1 MIFKVFHVKNPTF
14 NPETS
19 PVFNLD
25 NYKDLDYED
34 PNYEIVAK
42 VECEDLEHVFGVTNH
57 ISHDW
62 TLNKEVLFCNATCR
76 STSVGDVVV
85 DPDNKA
91 FRVLGCGFGEIK

>member
-1 MIFKVFHVKNPTF
+1 MIFKVFHVKHPTF

-25 NYKDLDYED
+25 NYLPDYEH
-34 PNYEIVAK
+34 VATLI
-42 VECEDLEHVFGVTNH
+42 ECEDIEHVFGLTNH
-57 ISHDW
+57 ITHDW
-62 TLNKEVLFCNATCR
+62 TTNKEVVWRKGDGSNTR

-85 DPDNKA
+85 DSNNKA